1 MTTSE
6 SGSAVRDDRSPTPGS
21 YERPALEV
29 LGSVHSLTQQDKKY
43 GASDGY
49 TFMGVNITNNSR

>member
-6 SGSAVRDDRSPTPGS
+6 SGSAVRDDLSPPGS

-29 LGSVHSLTQQDKKY
+29 LGSVHCLTQQDKKY